1 MEQRIVIIGGVA
13 AGPKAACRLKRINPE
28 ADITI
33 VDQDNLISYGGCG
46 IPYYVSGDVND
57 EVQLRQTSFH
67 VTRDEAFFLQ
77 AKGVKVRTSTR
88 ALAIDRKAKTVR
100 VRDLASGQED
110 NLPYDK
116 LVLATG
122 SQPKKL
128 PIPGIDAPN
137 VFTVNDLHKAEAI
150 KEMLAKGKVGRAV
163 IIGGGFIGVEMA
175 EAFGD
180 LWGVETTII
189 EFMPQLLPN
198 LVDPHFAGM
207 LCHAL
212 GKNGVQ
218 VFTKESAQRIAIDE
232 SGNACQV
239 VTDKRS
245 LETDI
250 VIMAVGVSPRSELAR
265 EAGLNLSPAGG
276 IIVNNRMQTSDPEI
290 YAAGDCVEITNL
302 VSGKKNIAPLGSL
315 ANRQGRVVAD
325 NIGGIPST
333 FNGWVGSFIMKAFDS
348 CISATGLS
356 LEVARREGF
365 DAAAVI
371 SAQSDRAHF
380 FPEQTVIPLQM
391 VFDRRTRKV
400 LGVQGFGPPSDAV
413 LARIDAAAGLIA
425 KGSTVDDFSN
435 LEMAYAPPFAT
446 ALDALNATGNIADNF
461 LAGRLR
467 TIPVAEFCDWMD
479 DMEKRKDWVALDIR
493 HPNETRIFQERYG
506 NRWLSIPYV
515 DIRARYTELPS
526 DKTLLIICD
535 AGTRSYEIQCFLESV
550 GMPNTLVL
558 GGGFNVIRRLNVSW
572 WPA

>member
-1 MEQRIVIIGGVA
+1 MQQRIVIIGGVA
-13 AGPKAACRLKRINPE
+13 AGPKTACRLKRIQPG

-33 VDQDNLISYGGCG
+33 IDQDNLISYGGCG

-67 VTRDEAFFLQ
+67 VTRDEAFFMQ
-77 AKGVKVRTSTR
+77 AKGVKVRTRTR
-88 ALAIDRKAKTVR
+88 ALSIDRKTKTVK
-100 VRDLASGQED
+100 VVDLKSGTEEEIG
-110 NLPYDK
+110 YDK

-122 SQPKKL
+122 STPKKL
-128 PIPGIDAPN
+128 PIAGVDAPN
-137 VFTVNDLHKAEAI
+137 VFTVNDLHKAVAI
-150 KEMLAKGKVGRAV
+150 KDMLAKGKVGHAV

-180 LWGVETTII
+180 LWGAETTIV

-198 LVDPHFAGM
+198 LVDPHFSGM
-207 LCHAL
+207 LINSL
-212 GKNGVQ
+212 RKNGVQ
-218 VFTKESAQRIAIDE
+218 VFTGESAQRIETDE
-232 SGNACQV
+232 AGNACRV
-239 VTDKRS
+239 VTDKRI
-245 LETDI
+245 LDADI

-265 EAGLNLSPAGG
+265 EAGLNLSALGG
-276 IIVNNRMQTSDPEI
+276 IVVNNRMQTSDPDI
-290 YAAGDCVEITNL
+290 YAAGDCVEINNL
-302 VSGKKNIAPLGSL
+302 VSGRKNIAPLGSL

-325 NIGGIPST
+325 NLAGIPST

-348 CISATGLS
+348 CISATGLT

-391 VFDRRTRKV
+391 VFDRRSRKV
-400 LGVQGFGPPSDAV
+400 LGVQGFGPMGDAV
-413 LARIDAAAGLIA
+413 LARINAAAGLIA
-425 KGSTVDDFSN
+425 KGASVEDFSN

-467 TIPVAEFCDWMD
+467 TVSIADFCDWMEN
-479 DMEKRKDWVALDIR
+479 MEKREEWLALDIR
-493 HPNETRIFQERYG
+493 HPSETKVFQERYG
-506 NRWLSIPYV
+506 DRWISVPYV
-515 DIRARYTELPS
+515 DIRARYTELPK

-550 GMPNTLVL
+550 GLPDTLVL
-558 GGGFNVIRRLNVSW
+558 GGGFNVMRRLDLSW
-572 WPA
+572 WPY